1 MRNLNFLF
9 SNSVQGES
17 DLTRYCPRDA
27 FEMPLTCPRHL
38 FHKVLIL
45 SMLLIA
51 IGVGCAWGAA
61 TSGTFYK
68 ITATGN
74 LTTGYY
80 IIAASNNA
88 NANSDYVAGNS
99 INSNKR
105 LEGVDINLST
115 SATTITNPDDALVFL
130 ITKTT
135 VDKVDY
141 YTFLNVKNNKYLY
154 QSSTTGGKGMA
165 WGDDATNFT
174 LTGYNSS
181 SPGGFKFTLNGAS
194 NNIFK
199 YNASNHW
206 FANYS
211 GAYAVDMTP
220 VRLFKAYKVTYNGNG
235 NTGGTAPTDAVYYS
249 GNGTTSVTTKTNSGS
264 LEKTGYTFSCW
275 NTQADGNGTDITP
288 GNTFTITAN
297 TTLYAKWVSA
307 GTSVSLS
314 QAGQTNGTFLW
325 SKGKS
330 LVRTFI

>member
-1 MRNLNFLF
+1 M
-9 SNSVQGES
+9 
-17 DLTRYCPRDA
+17 T
-27 FEMPLTCPRHL
+27 
-38 FHKVLIL
+38 IL
-45 SMLLIA
+45 ALLLI
-51 IGVGCAWGAA
+51 IGVGSAWGTA

-68 ITATGN
+68 ITDTGN

-88 NANSDYVAGNS
+88 NANSDYVAGSS

-154 QSSTTGGKGMA
+154 QSSTTSGKGMA

-174 LTGYNSS
+174 LAGYNSS

-206 FANYS
+206 FANYTGS
-211 GAYAVDMTP
+211 YAVDMTP
-220 VRLFKAYKVTYNGNG
+220 VRLYKAYKVTYNGNG
-235 NTGGTAPTDAVYYS
+235 NTRGTVPTDATYYS
-249 GNGTTSVTTKTNSGS
+249 GNGSTSVTTKTNSGN
-264 LEKTGYTFSCW
+264 LEKTGYTFAGW
-275 NTQADGNGTDITP
+275 NTRADGAGTHYAA
-288 GNTFTITAN
+288 GGTFTISAN
-297 TTLYAKWVSA
+297 TTLYAEWESAAVCGSAPTVSN
-307 GTSVSLS
+307 GSL
-314 QAGQTNGTFLW
+314 
-325 SKGKS
+325 KGS
-330 LVRTFI
+330 LF